1 MAVQP
6 GLRER
11 KKLQTRQRIFDVA
24 QSLFVEK
31 GFERVSVAEV
41 ARAADVSEVTVFNY
55 FPSKEDLFF
64 GGMQLYEEQL
74 VDAVRDRAKGESA
87 VKVFRRMLLAGADRL
102 GLKQTAADIRAAGR
116 IISASPSLIA
126 REREMVDR
134 YVVRLAELLAEESG
148 AAPDDVEPLAAASAL
163 MGAQRAL
170 VAHVRRRVLA
180 GWQGKR
186 LADDYRIQARR
197 ALSRMERGLAGYAVK
212 A

>member
-1 MAVQP
+1 MAIQP

-24 QSLFVEK
+24 QGLFVER
-31 GFERVSVAEV
+31 GFDRVSVAEV

-74 VDAVRDRAKGESA
+74 VEAVRDRAKGESA

-102 GLKQTAADIRAAGR
+102 GLRQTAQDIRAAGR

-126 REREMVDR
+126 RERDMVDR
-134 YVVRLAELLAEESG
+134 YVERLAKLLAEESG

-186 LADDYRIQARR
+186 LADDYRIQARK

>member
-1 MAVQP
+1 MAVQT

-24 QSLFVEK
+24 QGLFVEK

-74 VDAVRDRAKGESA
+74 VEAVRDRAKGESA

-102 GLKQTAADIRAAGR
+102 GLKQTAVDIRAAGR

>member
-74 VDAVRDRAKGESA
+74 VEAVRDRTKGESA

-102 GLKQTAADIRAAGR
+102 GLKQTAVDIRAAGR

-170 VAHVRRRVLA
+170 VAHVRGRVLA

>member
-24 QSLFVEK
+24 QRLFVEK

-55 FPSKEDLFF
+55 FPSKEDLFY

-74 VDAVRDRAKGESA
+74 VEAVRDRAKGESA

-102 GLKQTAADIRAAGR
+102 ALKQTAVDIRAAGR

-148 AAPDDVEPLAAASAL
+148 AAPGDVEALAAASAL

-170 VAHVRRRVLA
+170 VAHVRGRVLA

-197 ALSRMERGLAGYAVK
+197 ALSRMERGLAGYAVR

>member
-1 MAVQP
+1 
-6 GLRER
+6 
-11 KKLQTRQRIFDVA
+11 
-24 QSLFVEK
+24 
-31 GFERVSVAEV
+31 
-41 ARAADVSEVTVFNY
+41 
-55 FPSKEDLFF
+55 
-64 GGMQLYEEQL
+64 
-74 VDAVRDRAKGESA
+74 VRDRAKGESA

-102 GLKQTAADIRAAGR
+102 GLKQTAVDIRSAGR

-134 YVVRLAELLAEESG
+134 YVARLAELLAEESG

>member
-55 FPSKEDLFF
+55 FPSKEDLFY

-74 VDAVRDRAKGESA
+74 VEAVRDRAKGESA

-102 GLKQTAADIRAAGR
+102 GLKQTAEDIRAAGR

-148 AAPDDVEPLAAASAL
+148 AAPGDVEALAAASAL

-170 VAHVRRRVLA
+170 VAHVRGRVLA

-197 ALSRMERGLAGYAVK
+197 ALSRMERGLAGYAVR

>member
-1 MAVQP
+1 MAVQT

-74 VDAVRDRAKGESA
+74 VEAVRDRAKGESA

>member
-24 QSLFVEK
+24 QGLFVEK

-74 VDAVRDRAKGESA
+74 VEAVRDRAKGESA

>member
-1 MAVQP
+1 MAVQT

-24 QSLFVEK
+24 QGLFVEK

-74 VDAVRDRAKGESA
+74 VEAVRDRAKGESA

-102 GLKQTAADIRAAGR
+102 GLKQTAVDIRAAGR

-170 VAHVRRRVLA
+170 VAHVRGRVLA

>member
-11 KKLQTRQRIFDVA
+11 KKVRTRRRIFDVA

-31 GFERVSVAEV
+31 GFERVSVAEL

-74 VDAVRDRAKGESA
+74 VEAVRDRAKGESA

-102 GLKQTAADIRAAGR
+102 GLKQTAVDIRAAGR

-170 VAHVRRRVLA
+170 VAHVRGRVLA

>member
-74 VDAVRDRAKGESA
+74 VEAVRDRTKGESA

-102 GLKQTAADIRAAGR
+102 GLKQTAVDIRAAGR

>member
-1 MAVQP
+1 MAGQP

-24 QSLFVEK
+24 HSLFVEK

-74 VDAVRDRAKGESA
+74 VEAVRDRAKGESA

-116 IISASPSLIA
+116 IISASPSLLA

-170 VAHVRRRVLA
+170 VAHVRTRVLA
-180 GWQGKR
+180 GWRGKR

>member
-1 MAVQP
+1 MAVQT

-24 QSLFVEK
+24 QGLFVEK

-74 VDAVRDRAKGESA
+74 VEAVRDRAKGESA

-102 GLKQTAADIRAAGR
+102 GLKQTAVDIRAAGR

-134 YVVRLAELLAEESG
+134 YVVRLAELLAEENG

-197 ALSRMERGLAGYAVK
+197 ALSRIERGLAGYAVK